1 MGGTNRSAAWTYLSY
16 NLTTQKTS
24 VLGKTTGD
32 NFCWTTNPFLATE
45 RSRCNAVSTRP
56 KTDIL
61 ILGLVQGLPYRP
73 NCNAHA
79 HEVWN
84 SNMTCMPYVDYH
96 FFQKCPERS
105 HSWLWK
111 FVAMETTL
119 TLPHFIPG
127 KRAGETSMNT
137 DTEIG
142 LKETARNLVG
152 CFNNEAKANY
162 QESPAVFTGKRASV
176 VEEAEEKMGESAI
189 HWFLGSGFYLSLGP
203 AKVAVKKKKKQRNKM
218 QQLSLQAF
226 WWLLEFYCQML
237 DTPNFYTDDSDIVRE
252 RRR

>member
-1 MGGTNRSAAWTYLSY
+1 ML
-16 NLTTQKTS
+16 
-24 VLGKTTGD
+24 
-32 NFCWTTNPFLATE
+32 
-45 RSRCNAVSTRP
+45 
-56 KTDIL
+56 
-61 ILGLVQGLPYRP
+61 
-73 NCNAHA
+73 
-79 HEVWN
+79 
-84 SNMTCMPYVDYH
+84 DYH

-119 TLPHFIPG
+119 TLPHFITG

-176 VEEAEEKMGESAI
+176 VEEAEEKMGESAL

-203 AKVAVKKKKKQRNKM
+203 AKVAVKKKKNKEKKCSNY
-218 QQLSLQAF
+218 LSRHFDDF
-226 WWLLEFYCQML
+226 WSFTAKCLTLRISTQM
-237 DTPNFYTDDSDIVRE
+237 TQI
-252 RRR
+252 